1 MPYEPFQQDGAWW
14 FGVTKHV
21 KGPGV
26 PAGVV
31 VRNPLW
37 KTGGCAS
44 RSCTGHDTAE
54 GARQHM
60 KRWLFGRMVPCTLQE
75 WGPCA
80 APHYLADFQAWAWRS
95 RLGGL
100 LAAWGLLPGI
110 TDLGYFC
117 QVHSGLV
124 VRLCREH
131 RTMGWLER
139 AMPEPE
145 EVLR

>member
-14 FGVTKHV
+14 FGFTKR
-21 KGPGV
+21 
-26 PAGVV
+26 PARSEAVH
-31 VRNPLW
+31 PLYVQPLY

-44 RSCTGHDTAE
+44 QRCTGHSTADE
-54 GARQHM
+54 ARQHM

-75 WGPCA
+75 RGPCA

-124 VRLCREH
+124 VRLCGEH